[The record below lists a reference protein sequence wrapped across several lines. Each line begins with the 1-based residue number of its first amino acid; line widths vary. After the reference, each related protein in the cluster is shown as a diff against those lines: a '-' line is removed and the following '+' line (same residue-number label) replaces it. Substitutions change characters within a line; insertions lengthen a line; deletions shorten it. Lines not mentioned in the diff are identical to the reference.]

1 MPSGPVAESESRFD
15 SKLSTLSGEKDTESR
30 DSWVRLGKVGR
41 ESDGFW
47 TQDLAANTEFRHSAF
62 SRAVSAVRPFEVRE
76 GMEGEHTPETD
87 LIRRH
92 QDFEEGERFEN
103 SDLRLERC
111 CFLALLRVETHLFRA
126 LWKEQRLPSFGFAF
140 HEAKASFFRTTASP
154 QASVN
159 QGREEG

>member
-47 TQDLAANTEFRHSAF
+47 TQDLAANTECRHSAF
-62 SRAVSAVRPFEVRE
+62 SCAVSAVWPFEVRE

-87 LIRRH
+87 LIRCH
-92 QDFEEGERFEN
+92 QDLEEGERFE
-103 SDLRLERC
+103 SSVLRLERC
-111 CFLALLRVETHLFRA
+111 YFLALLRVQTHLF
-126 LWKEQRLPSFGFAF
+126 
-140 HEAKASFFRTTASP
+140 
-154 QASVN
+154 
-159 QGREEG
+159 

>member
-30 DSWVRLGKVGR
+30 DSWMRLGKVGR

-62 SRAVSAVRPFEVRE
+62 SRAVSAVRPFDVRE

-87 LIRRH
+87 LSRCH
-92 QDFEEGERFEN
+92 QYLEEGDRFES

-111 CFLALLRVETHLFRA
+111 CFLALLGEDNTCSKLY
-126 LWKEQRLPSFGFAF
+126 GG
-140 HEAKASFFRTTASP
+140 
-154 QASVN
+154 N
-159 QGREEG
+159 